1 MDSTLED
8 ARTLGWR
15 VFGRIDAGFG
25 ITVEPSIVISHK
37 DFRNPN
43 PLFTADP
50 DERTV
55 GFSLTLEKSDFFIA
69 NGFVPFAEI
78 TYQRTNTDIPAFR
91 SEETTFLIGLS
102 RQF

>member
-1 MDSTLED
+1 
-8 ARTLGWR
+8 
-15 VFGRIDAGFG
+15 
-25 ITVEPSIVISHK
+25 
-37 DFRNPN
+37 
-43 PLFTADP
+43 FTADP

-69 NGFVPFAEI
+69 DGFVPFAEI